1 MVKRCIGIDIG
12 SSYLRAVQ
20 VLRTGD
26 ELCIEKVFS
35 AQTRR
40 SKDSPPEILR
50 RLHSKHGFDRR
61 AEVAISMPHDAVFFR
76 NLETDSAGLEQIRQR
91 NSSALEYNFPIQPDE
106 IVAQAY
112 SYRQLPDEKYSVL
125 TAAVTRTSLRERL
138 NILAGAKIH
147 PNLVEAAIF
156 AIHSTVAVNHPEIAT
171 GQAIIAYIDESCLTL
186 AVTQNNN
193 ILIVRNIPIV
203 SGSDNNK
210 RRKTRAIRRDRNQ
223 RYRGIG
229 VVRTELENIDSVQ
242 EHVAELLTSE
252 AEVTWRKVFGEEI
265 NQDATIY
272 LATGG
277 DVSDDLEAAI
287 TKNTRCEIIAV
298 EPYAKV
304 KRSFEKNGDSGIC
317 VAEGL
322 ALRALAPDKTTGINF
337 LEADNDDK
345 KSSLNLKKELIVCA
359 TLAAAIVAVS
369 FVGLFVR
376 LFHLEAK
383 YTKIK
388 NEIKEVFQNT
398 LPEEKNIV
406 NPLVQLEQK
415 LESFRKDYRLFASF
429 YPTNLSPL
437 KVLHSITANTPSEGN
452 IEIDDLLITT
462 ESIRLRG
469 TCNSFES
476 VYQWQRLLQE
486 TPGFTLVDVQD
497 VQKDPRGDVVHFT
510 ILISSAIQEQK

>member
-20 VLRTGD
+20 IVRTGD

-35 AQTRR
+35 VQTRR
-40 SKDSPPEILR
+40 SKDSPPEILK
-50 RLHSKHGFDRR
+50 RLSSKYGFDRR
-61 AEVAISMPHDAVFFR
+61 ADIAISMPHNAVFFR

-91 NSSALEYNFPIQPDE
+91 NSSVLEHNFPIQPDE

-112 SYRQLPDEKYSVL
+112 SYRRLPDEKYSVL
-125 TAAVTRTSLRERL
+125 TAAVTRTSLRERI
-138 NILAGAKIH
+138 NILAGAKMH

-156 AIHSTVAVNHPEIAT
+156 ATHSTVAVNHPEIAA

-203 SGSDNNK
+203 SRSDN
-210 RRKTRAIRRDRNQ
+210 
-223 RYRGIG
+223 
-229 VVRTELENIDSVQ
+229 NIDSVQ
-242 EHVAELLTSE
+242 QHVVELLTRE

-265 NQDATIY
+265 DQDSKIY
-272 LATGG
+272 LASGG
-277 DVSDDLEAAI
+277 DVSDDLEAAVKENLHCQTVI
-287 TKNTRCEIIAV
+287 V
-298 EPYAKV
+298 EPYARV
-304 KRSFEKNGDSGIC
+304 KCSPEHNGDAAIC

-322 ALRALAPDKTTGINF
+322 ALRALAPDKTVGINF
-337 LEADNDDK
+337 LEADNADTKRTLD
-345 KSSLNLKKELIVCA
+345 LRKELTICA
-359 TLAAAIVAVS
+359 ILVAAIAVVS
-369 FVGLFVR
+369 LVGLFVR
-376 LFHLEAK
+376 LSHLETK
-383 YTKIK
+383 YAHIK
-388 NEIKEVFQNT
+388 NEIREIFQRT
-398 LPEEKNIV
+398 VPEETNIV

-437 KVLHSITANTPSEGN
+437 RVLHSITANTPSEGN
-452 IEIDDLLITT
+452 IEIDDLLIAT
-462 ESIRLRG
+462 ESVRLRG
-469 TCNSFES
+469 TCDSFES
-476 VYQWQRLLQE
+476 VYQWQRLLQK

-497 VQKDPRGDVVHFT
+497 VQKDPKGDAIHFT

>member
-12 SSYLRAVQ
+12 FSYLRAVQ
-20 VLRTGD
+20 IVRIAD

-35 AQTRR
+35 TQTRR

-50 RLHSKHGFDRR
+50 RLSSKHGFDRR
-61 AEVAISMPHDAVFFR
+61 ADIAISMPHDAVFFR
-76 NLETDSAGLEQIRQR
+76 NLETDSAGLEQIRGH
-91 NSSALEYNFPIQPDE
+91 NPSALENNFPIQPDE
-106 IVAQAY
+106 IVAQAC

-125 TAAVTRTSLRERL
+125 TAAVTRASLRERL
-138 NILAGAKIH
+138 SILAGAKMH
-147 PNLVEAAIF
+147 PNLVETAIF

-171 GQAIIAYIDESCLTL
+171 GQAIIAYTDESYLTL

-203 SGSDNNK
+203 SRSDNN
-210 RRKTRAIRRDRNQ
+210 
-223 RYRGIG
+223 
-229 VVRTELENIDSVQ
+229 IDSAQ
-242 EHVAELLTSE
+242 EQLVEVLTREAEL
-252 AEVTWRKVFGEEI
+252 TWRKVFGEEI
-265 NQDATIY
+265 EQDSKIY

-277 DVSDDLEAAI
+277 DVSDDLEATVKENLHCQTVI
-287 TKNTRCEIIAV
+287 V
-298 EPYAKV
+298 EPYARLKC
-304 KRSFEKNGDSGIC
+304 SPEHNGDAAIC

-322 ALRALAPDKTTGINF
+322 ALRALAPDETTGINF
-337 LEADNDDK
+337 LEADNADTKRTLD
-345 KSSLNLKKELIVCA
+345 LRKEFTICA
-359 TLAAAIVAVS
+359 ILVAAIAVVS
-369 FVGLFVR
+369 LVGLFVR
-376 LFHLEAK
+376 RSHLETK
-383 YTKIK
+383 YAHIK
-388 NEIKEVFQNT
+388 NEIREIFQRT
-398 LPEEKNIV
+398 VPEETNIV

-437 KVLHSITANTPSEGN
+437 KVLHSITANTPPEGN

-462 ESIRLRG
+462 GSVRLRG

-497 VQKDPRGDVVHFT
+497 VQKDPRGDAIHFT